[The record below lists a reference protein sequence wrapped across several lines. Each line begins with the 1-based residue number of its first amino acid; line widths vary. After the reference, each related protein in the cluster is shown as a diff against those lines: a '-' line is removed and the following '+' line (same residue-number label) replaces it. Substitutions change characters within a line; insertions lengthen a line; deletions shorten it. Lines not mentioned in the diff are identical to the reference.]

1 MGSEN
6 IKDRLTKHANPNEDF
21 MTKFKKYNEDNN
33 TDYDYKS
40 LLVAYAKVDNEYDMR
55 GIEKYLGNIL
65 TPEIGERFPDEVSEI
80 EVDFLYFVFGM

>member
-1 MGSEN
+1 
-6 IKDRLTKHANPNEDF
+6 

>member
-33 TDYDYKS
+33 TDYDYKL
-40 LLVAYAKVDNEYDMR
+40 LLVYYAKVDNEDDMR

-65 TPEIGERFPDEVSEI
+65 TTEIGERSPDEVA
-80 EVDFLYFVFGM
+80 